1 MDHDTRWLGA
11 LVRLAL
17 LVLFAWMVRTI
28 AVPIL
33 FGALFAL
40 ILAPI
45 DDRLGRAL
53 GARRGAAPAL
63 VTLGTL
69 VVVVIPFALIAVEV
83 IASINDFLARG
94 VPTILADVTRFGS
107 TRLAWL
113 GDRLGLDVSAIHA
126 QLGAL
131 LQRSG
136 LFVAGLAGSVAQSLP
151 GWIVSLF
158 LFTVALYYFL
168 RDGRRFTRFLILV
181 SPFRHEDNDELFASV
196 HDTVRGA
203 IVGQLA
209 TSGVQGALT
218 IAALF
223 LFGVPGA
230 LVFGIIA
237 TLLSVIPMVGTTP
250 VTLGAVIYLLAAGR
264 YGAAAGMAVAAV
276 IIGVSD
282 NVVRPLA
289 QSSQTRL
296 HPLVVLAGIFGGI
309 EAFGAAGVFLGPVV
323 AALVV
328 WALDTY
334 AASRRA
340 LARAG

>member
-1 MDHDTRWLGA
+1 MDNNDRWLGA

-17 LVLFAWMVRTI
+17 VVLFAWMVRGVF
-28 AVPIL
+28 VPIA
-33 FGALFAL
+33 FGAIFAL
-40 ILAPI
+40 ILAPLGPP
-45 DDRLGRAL
+45 LGRAL
-53 GARRGAAPAL
+53 GARRGAVPGIL
-63 VTLGTL
+63 TVGTL
-69 VVVVIPFALIAVEV
+69 VVVVIPFAIAAIEV

-113 GDRLGLDVSAIHA
+113 ADRLGVETTAIQA
-126 QLGAL
+126 QLGTV

-158 LFTVALYYFL
+158 LFSVALYYFL
-168 RDGRRFTRFLILV
+168 RDGGRFTRFVLRL
-181 SPFRHEDNDELFASV
+181 SPFRHEDTDEMFASV
-196 HDTVRGA
+196 RDTVRGA

-218 IAALF
+218 LAALF
-223 LFGVPGA
+223 VFGVPGA

-250 VTLGAVIYLLAAGR
+250 VTLGAVVYLLVAGR

-282 NVVRPLA
+282 NVVRPMV
-289 QSSQTRL
+289 QSSQTHL
-296 HPLVVLAGIFGGI
+296 HPLLVLAGIFGGI
-309 EAFGAAGVFLGPVV
+309 EVFGAAGVFLGPVV

-328 WALDTY
+328 WALDSY
-334 AASRRA
+334 AATRA
-340 LARAG
+340 HRPASG